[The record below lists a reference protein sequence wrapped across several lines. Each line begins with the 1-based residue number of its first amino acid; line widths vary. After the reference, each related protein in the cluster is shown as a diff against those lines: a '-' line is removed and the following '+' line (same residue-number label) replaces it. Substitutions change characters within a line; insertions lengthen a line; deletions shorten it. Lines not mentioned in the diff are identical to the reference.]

1 MKHLIYYVF
10 CGLTALILLG
20 VQSFF
25 GILLITPREVG
36 GTLFGGMFLV
46 LMCLGGWLLTT
57 AGLAAT
63 ILARFAGARVA
74 LLCASAIQVI
84 TGIGSLLN
92 YPDDADGNL
101 IFSPAPNEIY
111 WMIAVSGLLLFTSVY
126 LIAQGHLRPKNGR
139 F

>member
-1 MKHLIYYVF
+1 MKLLIYYVF
-10 CGLTALILLG
+10 CGITVLLLLG

-57 AGLAAT
+57 AGLVAT
-63 ILARFAGARVA
+63 ILARFAGARVG
-74 LLCASAIQVI
+74 LLCASAIQV
-84 TGIGSLLN
+84 TAGIWSLHN
-92 YPDDADGNL
+92 YPDDAGGNL
-101 IFSPAPNEIY
+101 IFSPAPNEIFC
-111 WMIAVSGLLLFTSVY
+111 MIAIVGLLLFTSVY
-126 LIAQGHLRPKNGR
+126 LIVQGHLRPQNGR

>member
-1 MKHLIYYVF
+1 MKLLIYYVF
-10 CGLTALILLG
+10 CGITGLLLSG

-25 GILLITPREVG
+25 GIMLITPREVG

-57 AGLAAT
+57 AGLVAT

-84 TGIGSLLN
+84 AGIWALYN
-92 YPDDADGNL
+92 YPDDAGGNL
-101 IFSPAPNEIY
+101 IFSPAPNEIFC
-111 WMIAVSGLLLFTSVY
+111 MIAIAGLLLFTSVY
-126 LIAQGHLRPKNGR
+126 LIAKGHLRPKNGR

>member
-1 MKHLIYYVF
+1 MNHLIYYVF
-10 CGLTALILLG
+10 CGIAALLLLG

-57 AGLAAT
+57 AGLVAT
-63 ILARFAGARVA
+63 ILTRFAGARVA

-84 TGIGSLLN
+84 AGIGSLLN

-111 WMIAVSGLLLFTSVY
+111 WMIAVAGLLLISSVY
-126 LIAQGHLRPKNGR
+126 LIALGHLRPKNGR